1 MSDKFAFAV
10 ASGADVLGAGLFAFG
25 LSRGIAALAATQGL
39 PLGAMAALGAGPCLR
54 VAANWWQAQAADTLG
69 RQQAAQWRLR
79 VMPQLLGGR
88 LATPLAP
95 GEIAALGTDHIAAI
109 RAYGEK
115 FLPARQ
121 GAVAGPVMVLVL
133 VAAVSCVSALILG
146 LTLVV
151 FVMGMILAGSAARRA
166 SERQLAALAGLSA
179 IFVDR
184 ITHLSL
190 IRHFGAEERLARQVG
205 AATAQVARRTLAVL
219 RIAFLSGAVLEFVA
233 ALAVALVAVYCGFG
247 LLSMLPFA
255 PPEKLSL
262 TSSLFV
268 LTMAPEFYLPMRRLA
283 AAYHEKQLG
292 EAAMRALSDLVE
304 APVDDARGDP
314 PIGGPWA
321 GMAVR
326 DLVIS
331 WPGTTIGP
339 VSFEL
344 GSHGLIALTGPTGA
358 GKSSVLAAIVGLVAP
373 ASGTIFGGDGRAVPH
388 QSIAICAQQPLLLP
402 GSLAHNLALARP
414 DATRDDI
421 LAVARRTGLDAAL
434 AGRPD
439 GIDVAIDHRGSGFS
453 GGERKRIGLA
463 RALLSGRPLL
473 LLDEPTADLDAASA
487 KAISAL
493 IADIARQRP
502 VIVATHDPALV
513 ALADREVML

>member
-1 MSDKFAFAV
+1 MNMNDKFALAV
-10 ASGADVLGAGLFAFG
+10 ASGADVLGAGLFGFG
-25 LSRGIAALAATQGL
+25 LSRGVGALAGAQGL
-39 PLGAMAALGAGPCLR
+39 PTTAMIALAAGPCLR
-54 VAANWWQAQAADTLG
+54 VAANWWQAWTAQALG
-69 RQQAAQWRLR
+69 HRLAANWHGR
-79 VMPQLLGGR
+79 VIPRLLGGR

-121 GAVAGPVMVLVL
+121 GAVAGPVMVLAL
-133 VAAVSCVSALILG
+133 VGSASWVSALILG

-151 FVMGMILAGSAARRA
+151 FITGMILAGTAARRA
-166 SERQLAALAGLSA
+166 SERQLAALSGLSA

-184 ITHLSL
+184 ITHLPL
-190 IRHFGAEERLARQVG
+190 IRHFGAEERLGRQVG
-205 AATAQVARRTLAVL
+205 AATAEVARRTLAVL

-247 LLSMLPFA
+247 LLGMLPFA
-255 PPEKLSL
+255 PPERLTL
-262 TSSLFV
+262 TSAFFV
-268 LTMAPEFYLPMRRLA
+268 LTMAPEFYLPTRRLA

-292 EAAMRALSDLVE
+292 EAAMRALSDVVAAPVEE
-304 APVDDARGDP
+304 APLAGK
-314 PIGGPWA
+314 PWS

-326 DLVIS
+326 DVVIA

-339 VSFEL
+339 VSFEI

-358 GKSSVLAAIVGLVAP
+358 GKSSVLLAIAGQVAP
-373 ASGTIFGGDGRAVPH
+373 ASGIIVAADGQEVPR
-388 QSIAICAQQPLLLP
+388 QSVAICAQQPLLLP
-402 GSLAHNLALARP
+402 GTLAENLVLARP
-414 DATRDDI
+414 DVTAEEI
-421 LAVARRTGLDAAL
+421 LAVVRQTGLDAAL

-439 GIDVAIDHRGSGFS
+439 GIDAVIDHRGSGFS

-473 LLDEPTADLDAASA
+473 LLDEPTADLDSDSA
-487 KAISAL
+487 KAISGL
-493 IADIARQRP
+493 IVDIARERP
-502 VIVATHDPALV
+502 VIVATHDPVLV